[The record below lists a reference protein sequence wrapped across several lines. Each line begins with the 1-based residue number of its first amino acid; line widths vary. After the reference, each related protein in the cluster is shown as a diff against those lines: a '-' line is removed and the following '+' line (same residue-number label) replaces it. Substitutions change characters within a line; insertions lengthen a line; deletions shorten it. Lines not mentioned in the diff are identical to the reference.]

1 MCQVASGVWDGVV
14 SIVPSQQEGC
24 WFDSDS
30 AICAGYPVV
39 KDMRVNELAAGLEIW
54 RELD

>member
-1 MCQVASGVWDGVV
+1 MCQVASGVRDGVV

-54 RELD
+54 GELD